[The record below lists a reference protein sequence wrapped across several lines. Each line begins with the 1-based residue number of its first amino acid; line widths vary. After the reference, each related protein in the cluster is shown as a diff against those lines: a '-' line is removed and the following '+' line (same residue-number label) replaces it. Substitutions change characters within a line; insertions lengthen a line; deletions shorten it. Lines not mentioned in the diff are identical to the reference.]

1 MKLVC
6 ATGNAG
12 KLKEIREILAGSDI
26 EVFSMKEMGINT
38 DINEN
43 GTSFYENALIKSQT
57 IKNALDCNGEKDCI
71 VLSDDSGLEIDY
83 LGGAPGI
90 YSARFMGED
99 TNYEIKNNALIE
111 KLNGVSDEKRTARFA
126 CSMVA
131 IMPDGKELTSYE
143 TMEGIIARKPG
154 GTNGFGYDPILY
166 LPDYGCTSA
175 ELDPA
180 EKNRISHRG
189 KALREIVRLILECNL

>member
-1 MKLVC
+1 
-6 ATGNAG
+6 
-12 KLKEIREILAGSDI
+12 
-26 EVFSMKEMGINT
+26 
-38 DINEN
+38 
-43 GTSFYENALIKSQT
+43 
-57 IKNALDCNGEKDCI
+57 
-71 VLSDDSGLEIDY
+71 
-83 LGGAPGI
+83 
-90 YSARFMGED
+90 MGED
-99 TNYEIKNNALIE
+99 MNYEIKNNALIE

-175 ELDPA
+175 ELDPS